1 MKNYYKIMGVEPTA
15 TEAQIKQVYRQKAK
29 ALHPDLNRDNPNAA
43 SQLADV
49 NEAYAVLSDATKR
62 AAYDKQYNAS
72 MARRT
77 AAAQAAQNA
86 AQNMGA
92 GGPGYGYRTVPPQFN
107 ANPYAQF
114 RAAGGPSRIDLAAQ
128 AMAAQAQRAQQIQI
142 DNAMKQSYNNGYSKG
157 YSDANETAAKWEKK
171 YRLETATLNNK
182 VRELEEKLAAAE
194 SDMEAQTEQ
203 LAKMIEG
210 NELVGSKQAAEQKK
224 ANEIEQEYKKEKRER
239 EAVERRADF
248 YRREY
253 ETLKVS
259 FEKVR
264 VKLKETEDSLSEKSE
279 QLEKA
284 HNQISEMEEE
294 TLQLKTKIA
303 EYEEFVQYIEADESI
318 EKIMLE
324 RELKLKKDK
333 KDFKNS
339 LYGTLGVMFWADR
352 DEIQLNYE
360 KLCKRYLPKAEN
372 GDEKAK
378 IKINEL
384 QKAFD
389 TLSDE
394 KKRAKYNE
402 SIDLTQEQIEKE
414 RELEKTYNE
423 MIENYNRSKEEQEFL
438 AYLDDL
444 VMLAQSGDDEA
455 QNVLGEMY
463 YYGEDIETD
472 YEQAAYWF
480 KESAKQQNPAALYNL
495 GVCFIEGYGVE
506 YDETKGIGFIKQAAK
521 LGYKPAVDFLK

>member
-1 MKNYYKIMGVEPTA
+1 MKNYYKILGVEPTA

-29 ALHPDLNRDNPNAA
+29 ALHPDLNKDNPNAA

-49 NEAYAVLSDATKR
+49 NEAYDVLSDATKR
-62 AAYDKQYNAS
+62 AEYDKQYNAS
-72 MARRT
+72 MARR
-77 AAAQAAQNA
+77 AAAQN

-92 GGPGYGYRTVPPQFN
+92 GGPGFGYRNAPPQFN

-128 AMAAQAQRAQQIQI
+128 AMAAQAAAAAQRQQQIQI

-157 YSDANETAAKWEKK
+157 FADANETAAKWEKK
-171 YRLETATLNNK
+171 YRTETTALNNK
-182 VRELEEKLAAAE
+182 VRELEEKLALAE

-210 NELVGSKQAAEQKK
+210 SEIVDSKHAEEKKK
-224 ANEIEQEYKKEKRER
+224 ASEIEQEFKALKREK
-239 EAVERRADF
+239 EAIERRSDF

-253 ETLKVS
+253 ETLKVN

-264 VKLKETEDSLSEKSE
+264 VKVKETEDTLSEKSE
-279 QLEKA
+279 LLEKA
-284 HNQISEMEEE
+284 LGQIADLEEE
-294 TLQLKTKIA
+294 TLRLKTKIA

-339 LYGTLGVMFWADR
+339 MYGTLGVMFWADS

-360 KLCKRYLPKAEN
+360 KLCKRYGTKAEN
-372 GDEKAK
+372 GDEKAQ
-378 IKINEL
+378 IKMAEL
-384 QKAFD
+384 KKAYE
-389 TLSDE
+389 TLSDA
-394 KKRAKYNE
+394 KKRAKYNA
-402 SIDLTQEQIEKE
+402 SIDITEEQIEKE

-472 YEQAAYWF
+472 YEQAVYWF
-480 KESAKQQNPAALYNL
+480 KEAAKQQNPAALYNL

-506 YDETKGIGFIKQAAK
+506 YDETKGIGFIKQSAK